1 MESLNGHI
9 SEYTKQLKIGS
20 IQKAYRGIMGF
31 MSALKSDMES
41 KYPGY
46 TSSALYFGYM
56 DMTYFAFTPLELKKK
71 SLKIAIVYLHEENR
85 IEAWLGD
92 GYRKVQADYF
102 EKLRHRDIGSCK
114 LSRVSPGVDSILEME
129 ILKQPD
135 FDHVED
141 LMQTIGSRTIA
152 FAESVL
158 SILDE

>member
-1 MESLNGHI
+1 M
-9 SEYTKQLKIGS
+9 
-20 IQKAYRGIMGF
+20 
-31 MSALKSDMES
+31 
-41 KYPGY
+41 
-46 TSSALYFGYM
+46 
-56 DMTYFAFTPLELKKK
+56 
-71 SLKIAIVYLHEENR
+71 HEENR
-85 IEAWLGD
+85 IEAWLG
-92 GYRKVQADYF
+92 GGNRKVQAEYI